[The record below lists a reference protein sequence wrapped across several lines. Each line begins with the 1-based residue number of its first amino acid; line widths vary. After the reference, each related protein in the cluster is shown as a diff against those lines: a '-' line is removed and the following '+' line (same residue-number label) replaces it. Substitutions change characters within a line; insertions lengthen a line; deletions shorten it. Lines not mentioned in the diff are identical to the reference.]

1 RLRLWARFFMATEDA
16 QFDQLAAEDPIMAV
30 AVKTLD
36 ELSQD
41 PEIAHLARVRRH
53 EERFYTMSLAASRSE
68 GLSEGERK
76 GLLEGERKGLLEG
89 ERKGLLEGERK
100 GKREMLLEL
109 LLEQLEERFGPLPP
123 ATRAQIDAAASEQ
136 LRAWARRVLTANNLE
151 EVLAA

>member
-1 RLRLWARFFMATEDA
+1 MATEDA

-41 PEIAHLARVRRH
+41 PEIAHLARVRRE
-53 EERFYTMSLAASRSE
+53 EERFYQMSLAASRSE
-68 GLSEGERK
+68 GLSE

-89 ERKGLLEGERK
+89 ERKGLLAGR
-100 GKREMLLEL
+100 REMLLEQ
-109 LLEQLEERFGPLPP
+109 LEQRFGPLPP
-123 ATRAQIDAAASEQ
+123 TTRTRIDAAASEQ
-136 LRAWARRVLTANNLE
+136 LRAWARRVLVANNLE

>member
-1 RLRLWARFFMATEDA
+1 ARFFMATEDA

-41 PEIAHLARVRRH
+41 PEIAHLARVRRE
-53 EERFYTMSLAASRSE
+53 EERFYQMSLDASRSE
-68 GLSEGERK
+68 GVLEGM
-76 GLLEGERKGLLEG
+76 LEGERKGLLEG
-89 ERKGLLEGERK
+89 ERKGLLEG
-100 GKREMLLEL
+100 KREMLLEL
-109 LLEQLEERFGPLPP
+109 LLDQLEERFGPLPL

-136 LRAWARRVLTANNLE
+136 LRVWARRVLAANCLE

>member
-1 RLRLWARFFMATEDA
+1 EDA

-41 PEIAHLARVRRH
+41 PQIAHLARVRRE
-53 EERFYTMSLAASRSE
+53 EERFYQMSLDASRSE
-68 GLSEGERK
+68 GVLEGLSEGMLE

-89 ERKGLLEGERK
+89 ERKGLLEL
-100 GKREMLLEL
+100 LLEL
-109 LLEQLEERFGPLPP
+109 LEQRFGPLPP
-123 ATRAQIDAAASEQ
+123 TTRAEIDAAASEQ